1 MNPHALSTAGARGI
15 LQLMPATA
23 KALATAPTDPRANIL
38 AGAGY
43 LAQLVRRFDG
53 NVELA
58 LVAYNAGPTAVEKLG
73 GAPSLETLRYA
84 RNVEARAA
92 KLAAC

>member
-1 MNPHALSTAGARGI
+1 
-15 LQLMPATA
+15 MPATA
-23 KALATAPTDPRANIL
+23 RALAPASAGPRANIR

-43 LAQLVRRFDG
+43 LDQLVKRFDG

-58 LVAYNAGPTAVEKLG
+58 LAAYNAGPTAVERLG
-73 GAPSLETLRYA
+73 RAPSLETLRYA

-92 KLAAC
+92 NLAAC